1 MNRRE
6 FVAVAAG
13 AAVSSQGSGARF
25 RKGVCLGIF
34 PRNMPLAESFQ
45 RAKSA
50 GFDGI
55 ELPVGGE
62 INLKSTPE
70 DLKRIEGAARQAGI
84 TIVCLWASEPLSSN
98 WLNDPDPAVRA
109 RGVDGVKRGI
119 EIARALNCGA
129 MLLVPGRLGQ
139 GARFQITSEDSWD
152 RITEELRKL
161 VPFAAQG
168 KVILCPENVWNK
180 FLVSPLDMRNFVDQ
194 FKSPWVGTEFDI
206 GNILQYGFPE
216 DWILTLGSRIKRVH
230 LKDYKLSARAEQ
242 GRFVDLMEGD
252 VNWKG
257 VMAALVKVGYQ
268 GWLSPE
274 IGYDPKDP
282 DQLKKLS
289 AVVDKII
296 ALA

>member
-13 AAVSSQGSGARF
+13 AAVSSQSSGARF

-70 DLKRIEGAARQAGI
+70 DLKRIDGAARQAGV

-119 EIARALNCGA
+119 EIARAKI
-129 MLLVPGRLGQ
+129 GR
-139 GARFQITSEDSWD
+139 AH
-152 RITEELRKL
+152 
-161 VPFAAQG
+161 V
-168 KVILCPENVWNK
+168 
-180 FLVSPLDMRNFVDQ
+180 
-194 FKSPWVGTEFDI
+194 
-206 GNILQYGFPE
+206 
-216 DWILTLGSRIKRVH
+216 
-230 LKDYKLSARAEQ
+230 
-242 GRFVDLMEGD
+242 
-252 VNWKG
+252 
-257 VMAALVKVGYQ
+257 
-268 GWLSPE
+268 
-274 IGYDPKDP
+274 
-282 DQLKKLS
+282 
-289 AVVDKII
+289 
-296 ALA
+296 